1 METYFTIKLWTEF
14 YIPFLIIS
22 GFIILSVLAIAI
34 AAIGSAFEKR
44 FKNKMTKE
52 SEREENDD

>member
-14 YIPFLIIS
+14 YIPFMIIL
-22 GFIILSVLAIAI
+22 GFIILSALAIAI
-34 AAIGSAFEKR
+34 AAIGSAFGKWFED
-44 FKNKMTKE
+44 KMTKE

>member
-22 GFIILSVLAIAI
+22 GFIILSAMAIAI
-34 AAIGSAFEKR
+34 AAIGSAFGKWFE
-44 FKNKMTKE
+44 NKMTKE
-52 SEREENDD
+52 SECEENDD